1 MKVSFNGCG
10 NQVVTFLAD
19 GKIKEGSLV
28 KVTDNGTVSPS
39 QMGDEFI
46 GVAVSVDGEF
56 AAVCISGF
64 VNVKCMDTDIV
75 AGYVS
80 LAADNNGGISA
91 NENGKEKL
99 VVNVDEAA
107 KTATILL

>member
-28 KVTDNGTVSPS
+28 KVTDNGTVSQS

-46 GVAVSVDGEF
+46 GVAVAVDGEF
-56 AAVCISGF
+56 ASVCIGGF
-64 VNVKCMDTDIV
+64 VNVKCTDTDIM

-80 LAADNNGGISA
+80 LAADNNGGISV
-91 NENGKEKL
+91 NENGVNKF
-99 VVNVDEAA
+99 VVDVDEAG